1 MIQSPL
7 PLQLLRNYIFVSNY
21 IIYYIDTNISY
32 KSITYK
38 KLFTYDIKNKKSID
52 ITNKFAEVMK
62 LHITKRGLLLTQTEI
77 QEKLQ
82 TLNLTLY
89 QNEPTLKLYIF
100 NL

>member
-1 MIQSPL
+1 
-7 PLQLLRNYIFVSNY
+7 
-21 IIYYIDTNISY
+21 
-32 KSITYK
+32 
-38 KLFTYDIKNKKSID
+38 
-52 ITNKFAEVMK
+52 MK